1 MTDLLTWL
9 SNNQLFLQIL
19 IVVATIVV
27 IFFVI
32 FASIAIF
39 QGRSVTF
46 WPPQIGEKPK
56 SEKYNQKEKPQEKE
70 IKEDSS
76 SSPHLETT
84 QSTAHTPSF
93 ECNWT
98 SPHPIAKRILQ
109 DAENMVLIVGT
120 SLHRI
125 VHSDFFEYR
134 EWIEKNP
141 SRYIGLMFLNP
152 HSPHAVGR
160 KRKDVF
166 RSSDEKII
174 EAMRLALIESNR
186 NPRILIAVHD
196 GPFRYTARATDIG
209 SQTTTKGSKIQIVS
223 SSHVRGISKG
233 FEIILTPSS
242 REPYKYYEN
251 ELAEIWKQSVANI
264 PGHGISI
271 VAKNDM
277 PIEWETLDEISSILI
292 QALGDQTIELYQFSS
307 EQHHLTL
314 SALCRT
320 QLDVIGEPLS
330 ISKNNDENSLPL
342 HFEEFLSAV
351 YEMAQEVC
359 KNPITIVFDKVL
371 FDKHGYYSLATS
383 KVDGLPESLI
393 EFPKKIRD
401 LVNTFESKYPNENWN
416 SYDKQRKGFRFGSKL
431 NSFNPHVTLGMA
443 FKRDNSFPL
452 PLERVEHSLTIKK
465 PFYFQLENLFI
476 GHYAYRSY
484 FRTVGEVH
492 IGLQAFDNPLKM
504 LFLLGIGI
512 SNTPQ

>member
-1 MTDLLTWL
+1 MGEVLTWL
-9 SNNQLFLQIL
+9 SNNPIILTLL
-19 IVVATIVV
+19 IVTASLLV
-27 IFFVI
+27 IFFIAV
-32 FASIAIF
+32 ASVAII

-56 SEKYNQKEKPQEKE
+56 SEKEKQEKNPQSNE
-70 IKEDSS
+70 IKKDSS
-76 SSPHLETT
+76 LQTLESAKNTVQT
-84 QSTAHTPSF
+84 SSF

-98 SPHPIAKRILQ
+98 SPHPIAKQILQ

-134 EWIEKNP
+134 EWIEKKP

-174 EAMRLALIESNR
+174 EAMRLALIESNH

-209 SQTTTKGSKIQIVS
+209 SQTTTNGSRIQIVS
-223 SSHVRGISKG
+223 SSHVRGISTG
-233 FEIILTPSS
+233 FEVILTPSS
-242 REPYKYYEN
+242 GEPYKYYEN

-264 PGHGISI
+264 PGHGISV

-277 PIEWETLDEISSILI
+277 PIEWEILDEFSANLI
-292 QALGDQTIELYQFSS
+292 QVLGDKRIELYPFSP

-314 SALCRT
+314 SSLCRT
-320 QLDVIGEPLS
+320 QLDFIGEPLS
-330 ISKNNDENSLPL
+330 ISRNNNENSLPL

-351 YEMAQEVC
+351 YQLAQEIR
-359 KNPITIVFDKVL
+359 KNPTTIAFDKIVL
-371 FDKHGYYSLATS
+371 DKHGYYSLAMNKADDLPTS
-383 KVDGLPESLI
+383 LT

-401 LVNTFESKYPNENWN
+401 LVDTFASKYPNENWN
-416 SYDKQRKGFRFGSKL
+416 SYDKQRKGFRFGSKS

-452 PLERVEHSLTIKK
+452 PLEGVDTSLMLNK
-465 PFYFQLENLFI
+465 PFHFRLENLII

-492 IGLQAFDNPLKM
+492 VGLQAFDNPLKM
-504 LFLLGIGI
+504 LFLLGVGI
-512 SNTPQ
+512 PSTPQ